1 MSIETMMRELFVLAS
16 PTHPDRAAL
25 AALRRSTG
33 SEDQRIQAAPYVL
46 PHVAEAHRTESARDT
61 YQAYFMV
68 AGLFGI
74 WANAP
79 QTVSHMLNK
88 HVESA
93 EPASWK
99 RRSVGSMMLALI
111 NQNEEAMERRFIRLL
126 SARDEP
132 FHEFLRQAFQL
143 TRGAKVFIP
152 VDFVRLFHDLRLWDG
167 PSGESVRERWAQD
180 FYPPKSVTT
189 DVEKGAIS

>member
-25 AALRRSTG
+25 AALRRSIG

-46 PHVAEAHRTESARDT
+46 PHIDEAHRAQSARSA

-79 QTVSHMLNK
+79 QTVSHMLNWND
-88 HVESA
+88 ESS
-93 EPASWK
+93 EPASRNRK
-99 RRSVGSMMLALI
+99 SVGSMMLALI
-111 NQNEEAMERRFIRLL
+111 NQNEDAMERRFIRLL
-126 SARDEP
+126 SARDER
-132 FHEFLRQAFQL
+132 FHEFLRQVFQL
-143 TRGAKVFIP
+143 TRNAKVYVP
-152 VDFVRLFHDLRLWDG
+152 VNFVRLFHDLRLWDG
-167 PSGESVRERWAQD
+167 PSGESVREQWAQD
-180 FYPPKSVTT
+180 FYPPNSITT
-189 DVEKGAIS
+189 DVQQGAIS